1 METNRPV
8 RIIVAEDESLILKN
22 IIKKIENIS
31 PDFQVVGSAYNGLDA
46 LHLLETT
53 KAQILFTDI
62 KMPMM
67 DGLELI
73 RRIRENNTSLQIA
86 IISGY
91 DDFEYARSAI
101 RYDVADYLL
110 KPVKEAN
117 LESILRKM
125 QDTIKQKEKSIE
137 RSILSSALAGQAS
150 DALMPFSFSGRHF
163 MLFLICFGNLKYHI
177 PELTDLADAAS
188 LFSEQT
194 MQTALNTCFS
204 EEESWWLID
213 EREMNQKFLIIA
225 SNQKD
230 EKEILQNAKALQ
242 AVLEKIYAPLSI
254 AACEHYI
261 AYQDIE
267 TSSRMLR
274 NRLYHGLI
282 LGFSQVIT
290 SESAAGHTK
299 LDISDINKL
308 SASAKSEN
316 FASFSQFLETLFS
329 QWQNLKCPQYMIES
343 QLLQILR
350 LTENDFETTNE
361 ENNAHE
367 KRLYHC
373 IQNAAG
379 IDSLFSEILVLFQE
393 IFRTQSGKC
402 SDTSS
407 VILEVERFMKKNYA
421 SPITVED
428 MARKFNFNA
437 SYLTRIFKK
446 QTGESPVK
454 YLLRL
459 RIDEAK
465 KLLLEH
471 PDLSVKQIST
481 LVGYEDQHYFSRFFK
496 ELTGLSPSDY
506 RNKSL

>member
-1 METNRPV
+1 MEAIRPV

-46 LHLLETT
+46 LQLLEST

-73 RRIRENNTSLQIA
+73 RRIREKNTALQIA

-91 DDFEYARSAI
+91 DDFEYARSAL

-137 RSILSSALAGQAS
+137 RSILSSALAGQVS
-150 DALMPFSFSGRHF
+150 DTLMPFSFSDRHF
-163 MLFLICFGNLKYHI
+163 MLFLICFGNLKNHI
-177 PELTDLADAAS
+177 SGLTVQADAAS

-194 MQTALNTCFS
+194 MQKALDTCFS
-204 EEESWWLID
+204 EQESWWLID
-213 EREMNQKFLIIA
+213 ERDINQKFLIVTA
-225 SNQKD
+225 NQND
-230 EKEILQNAKALQ
+230 EKEIQQHANALQ
-242 AVLEKIYAPLSI
+242 SVLEKIYTPVSI
-254 AACEHYI
+254 ALCEHYMV
-261 AYQDIE
+261 YQDIE
-267 TSSRMLR
+267 TSARILR

-282 LGFSQVIT
+282 LGLSQVIT
-290 SESAAGHTK
+290 SESTAGHTK
-299 LDISDINKL
+299 LDFSHINKL

-316 FASFSQFLETLFS
+316 FASFSQFLEAQFN

-361 ENNAHE
+361 ENIAHE
-367 KRLYHC
+367 KRLYNC
-373 IQNAAG
+373 IQMAEG
-379 IDSLFSEILVLFQE
+379 IDSLFAETLALFQE
-393 IFRTQSGKC
+393 IFRAQSGKC
-402 SDTSS
+402 TDAST
-407 VILEVERFMKKNYA
+407 VILEIERFLKKNYA

-428 MARKFNFNA
+428 MARKYNFNA

-446 QTGESPVK
+446 QTGESLVK

-471 PDLSVKQIST
+471 TDLSVKQIST

-506 RNKSL
+506 RNKNL

>member
-1 METNRPV
+1 MEINRPV

-46 LHLLETT
+46 LHLLEST

-73 RRIRENNTSLQIA
+73 RRIREKNTSLQIA

-125 QDTIKQKEKSIE
+125 QDTIKKKEKSIE

-150 DALMPFSFSGRHF
+150 DALMPSSFSGRHF
-163 MLFLICFGNLKYHI
+163 MLFLICFGNLKNHI
-177 PELTDLADAAS
+177 PGLTVQADDDS
-188 LFSEQT
+188 LFSEDT
-194 MQTALNTCFS
+194 MLKALNTCFS
-204 EEESWWLID
+204 KQESWWLID
-213 EREMNQKFLIIA
+213 EREMNQKFLIVA
-225 SNQKD
+225 ANQNN
-230 EKEILQNAKALQ
+230 EKEILQNAKTLLGI
-242 AVLEKIYAPLSI
+242 LEKIYAPVSI
-254 AACEHYI
+254 AVCEHYI

-282 LGFSQVIT
+282 IGFSQVIT
-290 SESAAGHTK
+290 PESTVGHTK

-316 FASFSQFLETLFS
+316 FVSFSQFLEALFS

-361 ENNAHE
+361 ENNMHE
-367 KRLYHC
+367 KRLYDC
-373 IQNAAG
+373 IQNAAA
-379 IDSLFSEILVLFQE
+379 INSLFSEVLNIFQE
-393 IFRTQSGKC
+393 IFRTQSRKC
-402 SDTSS
+402 SDASS
-407 VILEVERFMKKNYA
+407 IINELELFMKKNYA
-421 SPITVED
+421 SPINIED

-446 QTGESPVK
+446 HTGESPVK

-471 PDLSVKQIST
+471 SDLSVKQIST

-496 ELTGLSPSDY
+496 ELTGVSPSDY
-506 RNKSL
+506 RNKNL